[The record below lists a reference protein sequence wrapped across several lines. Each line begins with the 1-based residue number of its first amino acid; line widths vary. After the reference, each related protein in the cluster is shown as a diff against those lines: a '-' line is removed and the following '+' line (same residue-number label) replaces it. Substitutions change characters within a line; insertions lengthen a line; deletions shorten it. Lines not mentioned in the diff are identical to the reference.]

1 LKTDFRFQTAF
12 FRVHIAKTPNC
23 LMRCLPTVVIPTSAH
38 AQQVR
43 TNHLNLFL
51 LKTFCKTIFRGT
63 NIKTASDVT
72 FKDCMK
78 S

>member
-1 LKTDFRFQTAF
+1 
-12 FRVHIAKTPNC
+12 
-23 LMRCLPTVVIPTSAH
+23 MRCLPTVVIPTSAYV
-38 AQQVR
+38 QVR

-63 NIKTASDVT
+63 NIKTANDVT